1 VSCENKHLVGEA
13 GLSLRG
19 AGEDITLTLRGADLV
34 EDSPTIESMLKASL
48 GLLPAE
54 AEALAVLAE
63 TEVEDAAAEELLLTK
78 GLVGAMGSMLNV
90 CRPQVTIW

>member
-1 VSCENKHLVGEA
+1 VRLA
-13 GLSLRG
+13 GF

>member
-1 VSCENKHLVGEA
+1 MFVFVGEA

-19 AGEDITLTLRGADLV
+19 AGEDITLTLSGADLV

-48 GLLPAE
+48 GLLLAE
-54 AEALAVLAE
+54 AETVLLAE
-63 TEVEDAAAEELLLTK
+63 TEVEDAATEELLLTK

>member
-1 VSCENKHLVGEA
+1 MFVGEA

-19 AGEDITLTLRGADLV
+19 GGEDITLTLSGADLV

-48 GLLPAE
+48 GLLLAE
-54 AEALAVLAE
+54 AETVLLAE
-63 TEVEDAAAEELLLTK
+63 TEVEDAATEELLLTK